1 MGMYEQAFYDEAGY
15 AMSTDNNKKNP
26 VASKVL
32 PAGLV
37 FFEEQEKPRQYV
49 IFQRAMVKGRSNM
62 EIFTTSS
69 LQVEYPFLDEKQCEI
84 FNENGQWYFK
94 NLSENVYTFVA
105 DNAVKAGETVPL
117 EDCTVIRMVNDRM
130 VTAVFFEN
138 YVSGRDWR
146 ILNMDDGRH
155 EVTIQEHGKKEDS
168 SSLVLTYEAGHW
180 TLQEINAEG
189 VLHNGMPVSE
199 KVKIRIN
206 DVIQLGET
214 RFIFEGSGLVY
225 GYPIQASGL
234 SIRIDERS
242 VHKALTKV
250 TLLKDINLKI
260 NPGEMVLILGGSGA
274 GKSTFVN
281 AVTGYEK
288 AKATITEGDIDFY
301 KDYGMVKHRIGFVPQ
316 ENLLREEDTVYATV
330 QNAAEM
336 RLPRDM
342 SREEKEKRIAAV
354 LETFGLS
361 GREKELVSK
370 LSGGQK
376 KRLSICT
383 EFVASPSLFILDEPD
398 SGLDGIMAT
407 ELMENLRM
415 IACQGKMVLVI
426 THQPDRVADLFDK
439 VIVLAKN
446 TETQVGQLAFYG
458 GIQEARDFFGV
469 GSMEN
474 VVKRINAKNE
484 GGEGRADEYI
494 EKYKEYS
501 AARENQKE
509 RSAFV
514 DKDEA
519 EKSAASTKGTEEARQ
534 SSGSARTR
542 RYKTRREQIPIY
554 LGKQFRL
561 LFYEKNW
568 KVLPMSALI
577 AFLVTYVLGNKMF
590 QNMEFTK
597 YGSLAV
603 VCVCIWNGM
612 FNSIQAICK
621 ERNIIKRE
629 HRSGLHISAYVV
641 SHMIYQAVI
650 CLIQVVITILIFRIF
665 GMYFPDTGLITGS
678 FTLDL
683 GISMFLMTYAA
694 DMLALMASCIAHTT
708 TTAMTIVP
716 FLLVIQLIFAGS
728 IFPLERPGSQFL
740 ANFTIS
746 NWGIN
751 AVNIAADYNSQ
762 DSIAIYTA
770 VNSMKDSKD
779 ETLKKIHNVMEI
791 PEVKKKVQGYT
802 AQKLYDP
809 NFEYTKSNLLRC
821 WGILLLFSM
830 IYVLIGTL
838 ILELI
843 DKDKR

>member
-1 MGMYEQAFYDEAGY
+1 MGTEAETKR
-15 AMSTDNNKKNP
+15 SVNRRIR
-26 VASKVL
+26 

-37 FFEEQEKPRQYV
+37 FFEDQEKPRQYV
-49 IFQRAMVKGRSNM
+49 VFHKAELRGKCDM
-62 EIFTTSS
+62 EVFATSS
-69 LQVEYPFLDEKQCEI
+69 LQLEYPFLDEHQCEI
-84 FNENGQWYFK
+84 FLEDGQWYFK

-105 DNAVKAGETVPL
+105 ENAVRTGETVPL
-117 EDCTVIRMVNDRM
+117 NDCTVIRMVNERM
-130 VTAVFFEN
+130 LTAVFFED
-138 YVSGRDWR
+138 YISGRDWR

-155 EVTIQEHGKKEDS
+155 EVTITEKGNADEGL
-168 SSLVLTYEAGHW
+168 SLALAYEAGHW
-180 TLQEINAEG
+180 EMEHLEAAN
-189 VLHNGMPVSE
+189 VLHNGLPVTG
-199 KVKIRIN
+199 KVRIRIN

-225 GYPIQASGL
+225 GYPIQTSGL
-234 SIRIDERS
+234 SIQIDERS

-250 TLLKDINLKI
+250 TLLKDINLQI

-288 AKATITEGDIDFY
+288 AKATIREGDIDFY

-330 QNAAEM
+330 ENAADM
-336 RLPRDM
+336 RLPKNM
-342 SREEKEKRIAAV
+342 SSEEKQKRIRAV

-361 GREKELVSK
+361 GRERELVSK

-439 VIVLAKN
+439 VIVLAKS
-446 TETQVGQLAFYG
+446 TQTKVGQLAFYG

-469 GSMEN
+469 DTMEN
-474 VVKRINAKNE
+474 VVKRINARNE
-484 GGEGRADEYI
+484 GGEGRADEFI
-494 EKYKEYS
+494 EKYKTYS
-501 AARENQKE
+501 EE
-509 RSAFV
+509 RGDEQAETFV
-514 DKDEA
+514 EKGEDESVL
-519 EKSAASTKGTEEARQ
+519 EKRADRIHMQEKGA
-534 SSGSARTR
+534 GDLL
-542 RYKTRREQIPIY
+542 YKSRFEQIPIY
-554 LGKQFRL
+554 LGKQLRL
-561 LFYEKNW
+561 LFYERNW

-590 QNMEFTK
+590 RNMEFTK

-612 FNSIQAICK
+612 FNSIQAVCK
-621 ERNIIKRE
+621 ERSIIKRE
-629 HRSGLHISAYVV
+629 HRAGLHISSYVV
-641 SHMIYQAVI
+641 AHMLYQAMV
-650 CLIQVVITILIFRIF
+650 CLIQVIITIIIFRLF
-665 GMYFPDTGLITGS
+665 GMYFPPTGLLTGS
-678 FTLDL
+678 FTIDL

-708 TTAMTIVP
+708 TAAMTIVP

-728 IFPLERPGSQFL
+728 VFPLERSGAKFL

-770 VNSMKDSKD
+770 VNQMKDTTD
-779 ETLKKIHNVMEI
+779 ETLMKVRDVMQI
-791 PEVKKKVQGYT
+791 PEVKKKIQGYT
-802 AQKLYDP
+802 AQKLQEPKFAY
-809 NFEYTKSNLLRC
+809 EKSNLLKC
-821 WGILLLFSM
+821 WGILLLFAA
-830 IYVLIGTL
+830 IYIIIGTL
-838 ILELI
+838 ILEMI

>member
-1 MGMYEQAFYDEAGY
+1 
-15 AMSTDNNKKNP
+15 MSNTKETRVNQIHGIQ
-26 VASKVL
+26 

-37 FFEEQEKPRQYV
+37 FFEDQEKPRQYI
-49 IFQRAMVKGRSNM
+49 IFDRAQIRGNCEM
-62 EIFTTSS
+62 EVFTTSS
-69 LQVEYPFLDEKQCEI
+69 LQLEYPFLDEKQCEI
-84 FNENGQWYFK
+84 FRENGKWFYR
-94 NLSENVYTFVA
+94 NLSDNVYTFVA
-105 DNAVKAGETVPL
+105 DNSVKKGDVVQL
-117 EDCTVIRMVNDRM
+117 EDCSVIRLVNDRM
-130 VTAVFFEN
+130 LTAVFFEN
-138 YVSGRDWR
+138 YISGRDWR

-155 EVTIQEHGKKEDS
+155 EVTITEQGKEEEGDY
-168 SSLVLTYEAGHW
+168 LVLSYEAGHW
-180 TLQEINAEG
+180 EMQEIHSLN
-189 VLHNGMPVSE
+189 VLHNGESVSK

-206 DVIQLGET
+206 DVIQMGET

-225 GYPIQASGL
+225 GYPIQKSGL

-250 TLLKDINLKI
+250 TLLKDINLQI
-260 NPGEMVLILGGSGA
+260 NPGDMVLILGGSGA

-288 AKATITEGDIDFY
+288 AKARIVAGAIDFY
-301 KDYGMVKHRIGFVPQ
+301 KDYSQVKHHIGFVPQ

-330 QNAAEM
+330 ENAADM
-336 RLPRDM
+336 RLPKDM
-342 SREEKEKRIAAV
+342 STEEKRRRIKAV
-354 LETFGLS
+354 LETFGLT

-383 EFVASPSLFILDEPD
+383 EFVASPTLFILDEPD

-415 IACQGKMVLVI
+415 IACQGRMVLVI

-439 VIVLAKN
+439 VIVLAKSS
-446 TETQVGQLAFYG
+446 ETKVGQLAFYG
-458 GIQEARDFFGV
+458 GVQEARDFFGV
-469 GSMEN
+469 DSMEK

-494 EKYKEYS
+494 EKYKVYDAE
-501 AARENQKE
+501 REASQLQVFKE
-509 RSAFV
+509 
-514 DKDEA
+514 KDEDDSVFVSDKA
-519 EKSAASTKGTEEARQ
+519 KEEQGGRSRKSELT
-534 SSGSARTR
+534 
-542 RYKTRREQIPIY
+542 YKSRLEQIPIY

-577 AFLVTYVLGNKMF
+577 AFMVTYVLGNLMF
-590 QNMEFTK
+590 RNMEFTK

-612 FNSIQAICK
+612 FNSIQSICK

-629 HRSGLHISAYVV
+629 HRTGLHITSYMVA
-641 SHMIYQAVI
+641 HMIYQAVI
-650 CLIQVVITILIFRIF
+650 CLIQVIITIAIFRVF
-665 GMYFPDTGLITGS
+665 GMYFPPTGLITGS
-678 FTLDL
+678 FTIDL

-694 DMLALMASCIAHTT
+694 DMLALLASCVAHTT

-728 IFPLERPGSQFL
+728 IFPLERPGAQFL

-770 VNSMKDSKD
+770 LSGMKDASD
-779 ETLKKIHNVMEI
+779 ETLTKIHKVMQI
-791 PEVKKKVQGYT
+791 PEVKEKVQKYT
-802 AQKLYDP
+802 AQKLQEPKFAYEK
-809 NFEYTKSNLLRC
+809 NNLLKC
-821 WGILLLFSM
+821 WGILLLFAA
-830 IYVLIGTL
+830 IYVIIGTL
-838 ILELI
+838 VLEMI